1 MINEIIY
8 NNTYIC
14 EQENTNEVTFNFTK
28 DENDY
33 TYINFKVVVGEE
45 VSEKS
50 LLLTTQ
56 PEVDDFDIESVNE
69 ILQQG
74 GVKFLNMEG
83 WDYGREKL

>member
-8 NNTYIC
+8 NKIYNC
-14 EQENTNEVTFNFTK
+14 ETDNADKVTFNFTK

-33 TYINFKVVVGEE
+33 TYMNIEVVVGEA
-45 VSEKS
+45 VSEKT

-56 PEVDDFDIESVNE
+56 SEVDDFDIESVNE

-74 GVKFLNMEG
+74 GIKLLNMEG
-83 WDYGREKL
+83 

>member
-83 WDYGREKL
+83 